1 MAAMSNTGEDA
12 VPRGEDMIAMCRNH
26 PERAAQVFNQW
37 LEEGNIETLLAT
49 LREIATACGISETG
63 EDVGLSGQDACE
75 DFRMLMGIAEVI
87 GARLVFVQKN
97 PS

>member
-37 LEEGNIETLLAT
+37 LEEGNIETLFAI
-49 LREIATACGISETG
+49 LRDIATACGMSEAE
-63 EDVGLSGQDACE
+63 EDAGLSGQEAC
-75 DFRMLMGIAEVI
+75 DTLRMLMGIAEVI
-87 GARLVFVQKN
+87 GARLVFVPKN